1 MNISTEKFI
10 KKLSKKTAS
19 EQKINPQNKQKELLK
34 KARSNYFC
42 STGDEYNE
50 VEMWVWIYYL
60 PFQQPE
66 HSTWIIRIHSQLRVF
81 QCSLL

>member
-19 EQKINPQNKQKELLK
+19 EQKINPQNIQKELLK

-50 VEMWVWIYYL
+50 VEM
-60 PFQQPE
+60 
-66 HSTWIIRIHSQLRVF
+66 
-81 QCSLL
+81 